1 MIELILCSEQ
11 HNLISRLFLIYTPRH
26 VAVAQLLEALRYKP
40 EGRGTDSRCCRWNFS
55 LT

>member
-1 MIELILCSEQ
+1 VQYKAKQFILAFYLE
-11 HNLISRLFLIYTPRH
+11 IPA

-40 EGRGTDSRCCRWNFS
+40 EGRGFDSQWCHWNFS